1 MAWYSVCFY
10 DSSDS
15 RTLNDSRPENYFE
28 SNDEERVIEEI
39 ARLLEVK
46 RKVTGLQI
54 KVSSICFEEEG
65 SIMMPL
71 SGGYSEPI
79 NEPTPSIKKTARTSY
94 LFS

>member
-46 RKVTGLQI
+46 RKVT
-54 KVSSICFEEEG
+54 
-65 SIMMPL
+65 
-71 SGGYSEPI
+71 
-79 NEPTPSIKKTARTSY
+79 
-94 LFS
+94 